1 MPLAGCA
8 VHFIAPYDET
18 LDKTM
23 TQVQQDS
30 ELFFTKLQDANGS
43 EAASYDTTKDFYLR
57 TDATLHT
64 LLTRAQ
70 SVPKSERVA
79 DQIATIEKTVERI
92 QAMHQRDKTLS
103 VSNLTGDKAALESEF
118 RSFFTLELALKT
130 RFGTP
135 SSKAMAPG
143 LKGS

>member
-1 MPLAGCA
+1 MGVKQSHSGVTMQRWQTLSSAFVLGALLPLGGCA

-43 EAASYDTTKDFYLR
+43 ESASYDATKDFYLR
-57 TDATLHT
+57 TEATLHT

-79 DQIATIEKTVERI
+79 DQIASIQKTVERI
-92 QAMHQRDKTLS
+92 QEMHQRDKTLS
-103 VSNLTGDKAALESEF
+103 LPPLDPHGGK
-118 RSFFTLELALKT
+118 R
-130 RFGTP
+130 R
-135 SSKAMAPG
+135 
-143 LKGS
+143 